1 MNNVALNP
9 TQLHLLKMFSF
20 AKTDDTLFEI
30 KKALSAYFA
39 QKVEDDMDQLWEQGL
54 WDQEKNENILKEHL
68 RTPYVG
74 QSLHQGKYTLCVS
87 NDIIEEYEEI
97 LSQKKPKDYENLL
110 LTICGCNCL
119 IGCLRIKHNTIY
131 YETIFKD

>member
-20 AKTDDTLFEI
+20 AKTEDTLFEI

-68 RTPYVG
+68 RTPYVKQKDCFG
-74 QSLHQGKYTLCVS
+74 HELPDCHLVAKRQLFPCLARLTPR
-87 NDIIEEYEEI
+87 EI
-97 LSQKKPKDYENLL
+97 YIMCIQ
-110 LTICGCNCL
+110 
-119 IGCLRIKHNTIY
+119 
-131 YETIFKD
+131 